1 MALNS
6 ELISPSTTPEEK
18 ERAVEHAKKQ
28 QLVADALNEAL
39 KAAKAIENDD
49 AVEAVEKAAIAA
61 AEEGKMIAK
70 RTREQKLTDAE
81 VSATEATRNARPVDH
96 PFVQNSPTAAADP
109 EVESIIP
116 EQYALLKYTPREE
129 WEWHGKALGRGKQW
143 RPLDYNS
150 FVQPTFGIRD
160 GGAFLCKCRDNPAR
174 PQPIP
179 DGDARATEDGPGRV
193 VGESV
198 LDHIGVTGAQPC
210 AGAFVPV
217 VKYQQGNDPTCVFS
231 SVASA
236 IHAFGDQKAA
246 ATLAAHTQTSIKH
259 TDRMHYLDQTV
270 GKELNGWRVVGAL
283 TGDAAASFDCL
294 TTRSPYPAC
303 IRISGTDGSASHCIT
318 TLGDWTFDSNETHAL
333 PLCQESLDRCAGS
346 QINGARFAGC
356 VKVLKLAPGK
366 KLLKIL
372 GKRKRQQE
380 IIQSGDSHPVH
391 PATHQTP

>member
-96 PFVQNSPTAAADP
+96 PLVQNSPTAAADP

-246 ATLAAHTQTSIKH
+246 ATLAAHTPKHQSSIQTACITSI
-259 TDRMHYLDQTV
+259 RLW
-270 GKELNGWRVVGAL
+270 G
-283 TGDAAASFDCL
+283 
-294 TTRSPYPAC
+294 RS
-303 IRISGTDGSASHCIT
+303 
-318 TLGDWTFDSNETHAL
+318 
-333 PLCQESLDRCAGS
+333 
-346 QINGARFAGC
+346 
-356 VKVLKLAPGK
+356 
-366 KLLKIL
+366 
-372 GKRKRQQE
+372 
-380 IIQSGDSHPVH
+380 
-391 PATHQTP
+391 